1 MPDLTLSSRGTAN
14 RVALGKAIVIN
25 PQRLPHRA
33 EIGLIGKP
41 SDHLNV
47 GRKTPV
53 PWFVVN
59 ARRIVPGIAEVEIE
73 FSSVAT

>member
-1 MPDLTLSSRGTAN
+1 MPDLTLSSMRDDKYGRG
-14 RVALGKAIVIN
+14 GKAILIN
-25 PQRLPHRA
+25 PQRSPHWA
-33 EIGLIGKP
+33 EIGLTGKS

-59 ARRIVPGIAEVEIE
+59 ARRVVPGIAEVEIE

>member
-1 MPDLTLSSRGTAN
+1 MPDLTLSSMRDGKYGSG
-14 RVALGKAIVIN
+14 GKAILIN
-25 PQRLPHRA
+25 PQRCPHRA

-47 GRKTPV
+47 MRKTPV

-59 ARRIVPGIAEVEIE
+59 ARRVIPGIAKVEIE